1 MKEIIIIIYG
11 VFCDTMCNVQLIRGY
26 TMTKLTITQA
36 AKQAGISRSTLY
48 KKYITTGV
56 ISVESVDDK
65 KFIDMSELIRVFGN
79 VLPDDTVKHSNT
91 LDNTTN
97 TPDKDELIAV
107 LKNQLAEA
115 KEREEW
121 LKLQLEKTTHLL
133 EDKTVKRKKFLGIF

>member
-1 MKEIIIIIYG
+1 MVHFY
-11 VFCDTMCNVQLIRGY
+11 
-26 TMTKLTITQA
+26 
-36 AKQAGISRSTLY
+36 
-48 KKYITTGV
+48 
-56 ISVESVDDK
+56 
-65 KFIDMSELIRVFGN
+65 FGLDSN

>member
-1 MKEIIIIIYG
+1 
-11 VFCDTMCNVQLIRGY
+11 
-26 TMTKLTITQA
+26 MTKLTITQA

-48 KKYITTGV
+48 KKYITTGI

-65 KFIDMSELIRVFGN
+65 KCIDVSELIRVFGN
-79 VLPDDTVKHSNT
+79 VLPDNTPGHSNSS
-91 LDNTTN
+91 DNTPN
-97 TPDKDELIAV
+97 TQDKDELISV

-133 EDKTVKRKKFLGIF
+133 EDKTTKRKNFLGIF